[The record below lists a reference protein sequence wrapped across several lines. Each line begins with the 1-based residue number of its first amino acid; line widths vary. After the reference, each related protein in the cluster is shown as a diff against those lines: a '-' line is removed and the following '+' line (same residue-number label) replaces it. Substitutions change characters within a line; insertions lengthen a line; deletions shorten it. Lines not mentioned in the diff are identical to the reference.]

1 MCCWLWKRKLWLLWS
16 KGVIPWE
23 NSRKSLVMT
32 ESERDCDTM
41 KLENVIAAHTKL
53 HYSGSIEQI

>member
-1 MCCWLWKRKLWLLWS
+1 M
-16 KGVIPWE
+16 GYIYIVGDI
-23 NSRKSLVMT
+23 VMK
-32 ESERDCDTM
+32 ERERDCDRM